1 MTSWKEK
8 LGSQIQDDWGE
19 EIDVFAQQMV
29 LRRQGKLAEKIFA
42 ETRLRRGV
50 YGQRYDNG
58 KRNDGLQDRALAF
71 PCGDATKGPGTVW
84 DAPGMLR
91 IKIPYGAL
99 TIEQVEVL
107 ADLSEEYSDNISH
120 ITTRQDIQYHYIHI
134 EDSPDLMRRLAATGI
149 TTREA
154 CGNVVRNV
162 TACPFAGVC
171 GGEAFDVSTYAD
183 ALTFFILGHPDCQD
197 FGRKI
202 KIAFSGCET
211 SPCGLTMFHDI
222 GLIAK
227 RRIVDGIPKNG
238 FAFYVGGGLGSVPSQ
253 AKLLNEFVPEEEI
266 FPVTLA
272 VCRVF
277 GRLGEKDNRTCA
289 RLKFLIK
296 SLGMD
301 EFTRLV
307 EQERKILPHDERW
320 AGYLKGPQQGLSK
333 PTKEPSTLAEGP
345 YPDGFKE
352 WVAVNVKAQRQVG
365 YATVTAVCPLGDLSA
380 NQMRSVADI
389 ARVYVGDNIRLTV
402 EQNLVFR
409 WVTEQDL
416 PALFVALQE
425 AGLAQ
430 PSAGTIV
437 DVTSCP
443 GTDTCKLGH
452 ASSRG
457 LAAVLRE
464 QLAAINSQLDEA
476 VKELRIKVSGCFNS
490 CGQHHAADIGFYGV
504 GRKVKGYMV
513 PHFQVV
519 LGGQWDNNAGSFG
532 LAIGAVPSRNI
543 PLAVRVIT
551 THFVEGR
558 EPGEKF
564 KDFIQRLGKP
574 AVKKWIKEL
583 TAIPAYDVD
592 RSFYSDWGDSRE
604 YSTGDLGIGE
614 CAGEVVTLAE
624 FGLSESERQVFDAQL
639 HLDKG
644 VPEEAAQAAFKA
656 MLTAARSLVRI
667 ENIDVPDQAEHIVT
681 EFRNRYHETRVF
693 HDPFAGAKFTN
704 YFFRQYEEQGT
715 DVDHETAHHRIEEA
729 QLFIEAAYGCYA
741 RLGAT
746 AAA

>member
-1 MTSWKEK
+1 MTTWKEK
-8 LGSQIQDDWGE
+8 LENQIPEDWNE
-19 EIDVFAQQMV
+19 EIDVFAQQME
-29 LRRQGKLAEKIFA
+29 LRRQGLLADKIFA

-58 KRNDGLQDRALAF
+58 KRNDGVKDRKLAF
-71 PCGDATKGPGTVW
+71 PCGDITKGPGTVW

-134 EDSPDLMRRLAATGI
+134 DDSPDLMRRLAATGI

-171 GGEAFDVSTYAD
+171 GGEAFDVSPYAD

-227 RRIVDGIPKNG
+227 KRIVDGQPTKG

-253 AKLLNEFVPEEEI
+253 AKLLDDFVTEEEL
-266 FPVTLA
+266 FPLTLA

-277 GRLGEKDNRTCA
+277 GRLGEKNNRTRA

-296 SLGMD
+296 TLGME

-307 EQERKILPHDERW
+307 QEERKILPHDDRW
-320 AGYLKGPQQGLSK
+320 GGYIDGPLNGLSAPIK
-333 PTKEPSTLAEGP
+333 DPTTLRAGP
-345 YPDGFKE
+345 YPEGFKE
-352 WVAVNVKAQRQVG
+352 WVAVNVKPQRQEG

-380 NQMRSVADI
+380 AQMRAVADL
-389 ARVYVGDNIRLTV
+389 ARIYVGDNIRLTV

-409 WVTEQDL
+409 WVSENDL
-416 PALFVALQE
+416 PALFVALRE
-425 AGLAQ
+425 VGLAQ

-452 ASSRG
+452 SSSRG

-543 PLAVRVIT
+543 PHAVRVIT

-574 AVKKWIKEL
+574 TVKKWLKDL
-583 TAIPAYDVD
+583 TKIPAYDVD

-639 HLDKG
+639 QLDKG
-644 VPEEAAQAAFKA
+644 VPEQAAEAAFRA

-667 ENIDVPDQAEHIVT
+667 ENIDVPDQAEHIVS
-681 EFRNRYHETRVF
+681 EFKNRYHDTRVF

-704 YFFRQYEEQGT
+704 YFFRQYEEQGAV
-715 DVDHETAHHRIEEA
+715 VDHETAHHRIEEA

-746 AAA
+746 AGV